1 MIAPIEIETVPT
13 SSVIDEA
20 TTIRVGN
27 PRDLSVFRTIV
38 AIGAVQVITMLFT
51 LVRSKVV
58 AISAGPAGVGAIS
71 VVDQVVV
78 LVAQISTFSLPYA
91 SIKMLSAAHS
101 EGRESF
107 ARGYSAFLRLLF

>member
-58 AISAGPAGVGAIS
+58 AISAGPAGVGALHLHAERGQLVPRALPTRAEEARPRLR
-71 VVDQVVV
+71 VVGI
-78 LVAQISTFSLPYA
+78 A
-91 SIKMLSAAHS
+91 
-101 EGRESF
+101 
-107 ARGYSAFLRLLF
+107 